1 MAYYRGGT
9 RTNNEML
16 TTFFTRLWE
25 LKIPSKILILIWR
38 IAYNY
43 LPTLHNLRVRSL
55 VVNILCPV
63 CQMEEESMDHLFRV
77 CTFTQ
82 QVLRDVGV
90 SVSTCNRESVWK
102 NWLAAEFVNQSIEA
116 CTIRS
121 IAYWAIWYSRNKLYY
136 EGTRMQAYEVVGF
149 VKAYYTETAI
159 LGERLQSKSDIRRP
173 VWEPPNNDTIKI
185 KFDASFNQ
193 ITKCSILG
201 IIARNK
207 EGLIMAACT
216 YPWEYISDP
225 VTAEARACLQT
236 IVMAE
241 ELGFQDICIEG
252 DTLTE
257 IRKLNAAEDDRSCIS
272 NLIKEIKERSYKFRR
287 VRFKHVSRGANKVAH
302 AMAKEGGHYE
312 HPRFW
317 IEEALQSV
325 EILVNQK
332 RRNSDSSG
340 EVER

>member
-1 MAYYRGGT
+1 MPRARLRRRSRVRG
-9 RTNNEML
+9 R
-16 TTFFTRLWE
+16 
-25 LKIPSKILILIWR
+25 
-38 IAYNY
+38 YNY
-43 LPTLHNLRVRSL
+43 IPMLHNLRVRSL

-82 QVLRDVGV
+82 QVLCDVGV
-90 SVSTCNRESVWK
+90 SVSTCNRESD
-102 NWLAAEFVNQSIEA
+102 
-116 CTIRS
+116 
-121 IAYWAIWYSRNKLYY
+121 RNKLYH
-136 EGTRMQAYEVVGF
+136 EGTRMQAHEVVGF
-149 VKAYYTETAI
+149 VKAYYTETTI

-173 VWEPPNNDTIKI
+173 VWEPPDNDTIKI
-185 KFDASFNQ
+185 NFDASFNQ
-193 ITKCSILG
+193 ITKCSISG

-252 DTLTE
+252 DALTV

-287 VRFKHVSRGANKVAH
+287 VRFKHVPRGSNKVAH

-317 IEEALQSV
+317 IEEAPHSV
-325 EILVNQK
+325 EILVNQG
-332 RRNSDSSG
+332 RRNGDSSG